1 MRLLFAAVAN
11 TQQTSANPATHEL
24 LSEAGPTFRVADQ
37 EIPSPVTFIAYGDIR
52 FTDPANGDVTNPQ
65 VRQWLVKK
73 VAEEAP
79 AAILLSGDVPFT
91 GGNNNDY
98 LIYRSE
104 TQPWRQAHVRVFP
117 ALGNHEFRGGSPEDA
132 CKLVG
137 GVSGASRPAV
147 VFGATRF
154 EGLYHHLDS
163 DASLLSDSMQRRWL
177 VRQVQE
183 LPATVDF
190 LIISLH
196 HPPVADIQTHFEV
209 DHNPRPNEIALRDL
223 LSKLGP
229 QMHARMVVSAGH
241 IHNYE
246 RHLVGD
252 VVYLVSGGGGAKSY
266 PVERTPDD
274 LYHSDLFP
282 NFNYVKF
289 TLQGDRLMG
298 TMYRVTDPD
307 ASVLTVQPKDP
318 FQVMAKSRSGRAA
331 PLR

>member
-11 TQQTSANPATHEL
+11 AQQTSANPATHEL

-104 TQPWRQAHVRVFP
+104 TQPWRRAHVRVFP

-154 EGLYHHLDS
+154 EGLYHHFR
-163 DASLLSDSMQRRWL
+163 QRRL
-177 VRQVQE
+177 VTFRQYAEALAGKAGTGASGDRRFSDHQ
-183 LPATVDF
+183 PA
-190 LIISLH
+190 S
-196 HPPVADIQTHFEV
+196 
-209 DHNPRPNEIALRDL
+209 
-223 LSKLGP
+223 
-229 QMHARMVVSAGH
+229 SAGCG
-241 IHNYE
+241 Y
-246 RHLVGD
+246 
-252 VVYLVSGGGGAKSY
+252 
-266 PVERTPDD
+266 
-274 LYHSDLFP
+274 SDTF
-282 NFNYVKF
+282 
-289 TLQGDRLMG
+289 
-298 TMYRVTDPD
+298 
-307 ASVLTVQPKDP
+307 
-318 FQVMAKSRSGRAA
+318 
-331 PLR
+331 

>member
-1 MRLLFAAVAN
+1 MSFAEGV
-11 TQQTSANPATHEL
+11 QKM
-24 LSEAGPTFRVADQ
+24 
-37 EIPSPVTFIAYGDIR
+37 
-52 FTDPANGDVTNPQ
+52 PAN
-65 VRQWLVKK
+65 WW
-73 VAEEAP
+73 
-79 AAILLSGDVPFT
+79 AAFPELRDRRWYSAQLGS
-91 GGNNNDY
+91 
-98 LIYRSE
+98 
-104 TQPWRQAHVRVFP
+104 RVY
-117 ALGNHEFRGGSPEDA
+117 
-132 CKLVG
+132 
-137 GVSGASRPAV
+137 
-147 VFGATRF
+147 TIT
-154 EGLYHHLDS
+154 LDS

-307 ASVLTVQPKDP
+307 ASVLTVQPKDS